1 MTGTVLMAG
10 ASGLVGAACVDAFRN
25 DGWDVIA
32 VSRRAP
38 EVCSD
43 GPFTHPAVDLQDE
56 QAAAMP
62 SAASATSPPSS
73 TRRCLKGPG

>member
-25 DGWDVIA
+25 YGWDVLA

-38 EVCSD
+38 EVFSD
-43 GPFTHPAVDLQDE
+43 GPLTHLAVDLQDE
-56 QAAAMP
+56 QAAATP
-62 SAASATSPPSS
+62 SAASATSPTSS
-73 TRRCLKGPG
+73 TRRCSKGPG